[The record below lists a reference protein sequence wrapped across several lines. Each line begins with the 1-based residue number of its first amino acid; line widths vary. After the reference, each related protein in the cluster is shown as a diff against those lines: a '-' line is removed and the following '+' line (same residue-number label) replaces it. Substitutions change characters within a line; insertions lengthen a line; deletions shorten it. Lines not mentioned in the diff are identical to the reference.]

1 MVNVGRYRI
10 HGCYGLVHPK
20 DPGIKLA
27 CVFSFVSLH
36 GKKSQKKINLWG
48 SFNGA
53 FLFIFLIFRVIF
65 HMMQMYWGLPKPCH
79 SGQIIY
85 SFFVKGTL
93 KKASQ
98 STGFPVFRQGKSKF
112 IFLHDGFSI
121 FELCTKMG
129 WMSYFLR
136 RSSVI
141 EIPTVNF

>member
-1 MVNVGRYRI
+1 MVIMVNVGRYRI

-27 CVFSFVSLH
+27 CVFFFCFVTWE
-36 GKKSQKKINLWG
+36 KNLKRRSIYG
-48 SFNGA
+48 DHSMG
-53 FLFIFLIFRVIF
+53 
-65 HMMQMYWGLPKPCH
+65 

-121 FELCTKMG
+121 FDTQNGLD
-129 WMSYFLR
+129 
-136 RSSVI
+136 VI
-141 EIPTVNF
+141 FFTEVFSH